1 MFFPYCINEWN
12 NLNLEIRDFRSLNIF
27 KTSIL
32 SEKKR
37 KNLLFPVH
45 DPLGAERLTRL
56 RLKFSHINEHKFRHG
71 FNDTISPA
79 CACGTEV
86 EITEN
91 FLL

>member
-1 MFFPYCINEWN
+1 MFFPYCINESN
-12 NLNLEIRDFRSLNIF
+12 NLNLEIRNFRSLNIF

-32 SEKKR
+32 SEKK
-37 KNLLFPVH
+37 NLLFPVH
-45 DPLGAERLTRL
+45 DPLGAELLTRL

-71 FNDTISPA
+71 FNDTINTV